1 MHAKT
6 TVARSKSFANDRI
19 WLNGTEENIENPRL
33 ANCLKEIRK
42 KAQIDAEE
50 HFHICSENNFPTA
63 AGLASS
69 AAGYACLGKYWPR
82 ATSQAV
88 IVKNLKSLIQIGFWF
103 FILTVLLHPQPDMH
117 VMVNYWPRATAVKN
131 ESLIQIDFDSS
142 DFDQNLAIYLKQMIF
157 FCYYNI
163 KRAARGHGL
172 FKSCCLVILVKRNEW
187 KFENTIVSSE
197 IHTIEFKVK
206 LMFCRPLY

>member
-69 AAGYACLGKYWPR
+69 AAGYACLGK
-82 ATSQAV
+82 
-88 IVKNLKSLIQIGFWF
+88 L
-103 FILTVLLHPQPDMH
+103 LTAS
-117 VMVNYWPRATAVKN
+117 YR
-131 ESLIQIDFDSS
+131 SS
-142 DFDQNLAIYLKQMIF
+142 
-157 FCYYNI
+157 
-163 KRAARGHGL
+163 GH
-172 FKSCCLVILVKRNEW
+172 KDCLETND
-187 KFENTIVSSE
+187 
-197 IHTIEFKVK
+197 
-206 LMFCRPLY
+206 PL

>member
-42 KAQIDAEE
+42 KAKIDAEE

-69 AAGYACLGKYWPR
+69 AAGYACLGKVLSLLEACFDLISGSSLRVIPVHEVNLSWMPR
-82 ATSQAV
+82 S
-88 IVKNLKSLIQIGFWF
+88 KC
-103 FILTVLLHPQPDMH
+103 
-117 VMVNYWPRATAVKN
+117 
-131 ESLIQIDFDSS
+131 
-142 DFDQNLAIYLKQMIF
+142 F
-157 FCYYNI
+157 FC
-163 KRAARGHGL
+163 L
-172 FKSCCLVILVKRNEW
+172 EFS
-187 KFENTIVSSE
+187 FE
-197 IHTIEFKVK
+197 
-206 LMFCRPLY
+206 